1 MRPEDYYMS
10 GLPVFYWFYPLFLFP
25 SSLLS
30 VIDQWFICAVLFAS
44 QEFWLKFFIFQ
55 LITVSLVSAVWTS
68 GTWQTLWHVSVSNQT
83 HLLRTAVCLPSARA
97 LTPVVPVDGP
107 ASEKKIW
114 LLNKS
119 TALIHCNYSN
129 NNKKT
134 PQVNRLKFSHLFV
147 LPTPALT
154 AGTPANVRFYILVL
168 RAACRI

>member
-1 MRPEDYYMS
+1 MRPEDYCTS

-30 VIDQWFICAVLFAS
+30 VIDQWFICAWSPSHWCLQFELHERDKRCDTFLFLIKHIY
-44 QEFWLKFFIFQ
+44 WGQ
-55 LITVSLVSAVWTS
+55 LCAYH
-68 GTWQTLWHVSVSNQT
+68 QPELWHQLLLLMVL
-83 HLLRTAVCLPSARA
+83 HLK
-97 LTPVVPVDGP
+97 
-107 ASEKKIW
+107 KKIW

-129 NNKKT
+129 NNKKN

-147 LPTPALT
+147 PPTPALPE
-154 AGTPANVRFYILVL
+154 GTPANVRFYILVL